1 MVMFDS
7 LNRRML
13 PALSS
18 TAEKYAHFHRSAL
31 ARIFNHN
38 FDRGVT
44 VQDPMVCESRSEQSV
59 RDALQE
65 QTITTWIDREA

>member
-44 VQDPMVCESRSEQSV
+44 AQNPMVCESRSEQSV
-59 RDALQE
+59 RTPFRNRA
-65 QTITTWIDREA
+65 

>member
-18 TAEKYAHFHRSAL
+18 TGAKNAHFNRSAL
-31 ARIFNHN
+31 ARIFKHN

-44 VQDPMVCESRSEQSV
+44 AQDPMVC
-59 RDALQE
+59 
-65 QTITTWIDREA
+65 